1 MMGDK
6 DYKQTIN
13 SALDTLTK
21 ETTHQISNSGDKNE
35 VFLHEVSRCM
45 RRSYFDR
52 FDAIETPGR
61 DFDRVLG
68 GLIRKLPYG
77 SKLGEFAIDEI
88 KLKGQADMIVDDI
101 VVIFKTI
108 KESPENPD
116 ASDVLYLNGCMWIFN
131 KTEGIIVYM
140 TGDGVETSFALYR
153 EKKMFEEVIRRVRV
167 FSNLIA
173 DKKTPILE
181 PSSEC
186 TRCQYYEKCY
196 IKKREGKQITISELF
211 GSKNK

>member
-13 SALDTLTK
+13 SALDTLVK
-21 ETTHQISNSGDKNE
+21 ETTQQISNPSNKNE
-35 VFLHEVSRCM
+35 IFLHEVARCM

-52 FDAIETPGR
+52 FDALDVPGK
-61 DFDRVLG
+61 DFEGVLG

-77 SKLGEFAIDEI
+77 AKLGEFAIDEI
-88 KLKGQADMIVDDI
+88 KLRGQADMIVDDI
-101 VVIFKTI
+101 VIIFKTI
-108 KESPENPD
+108 KDPPENPN

-131 KTEGIIVYM
+131 KTEGVIVYV
-140 TGDGVETSFALYR
+140 TGDGKETSFALFR
-153 EKKMFEEVIRRVRV
+153 EKKMFEELIRRVRV
-167 FSNLIA
+167 YSNLIS
-173 DKKTPILE
+173 DKKAPILE

-186 TRCQYYEKCY
+186 ANCQYYERCY
-196 IKKREGKQITISELF
+196 IKKREGRQISIHELF

>member
-1 MMGDK
+1 MGDK
-6 DYKQTIN
+6 DYRQTIN
-13 SALDTLTK
+13 AALDALAK
-21 ETTHQISNSGDKNE
+21 ETKVQIPNVDDSKQI
-35 VFLHEVSRCM
+35 FLHEVARCM

-52 FDAIETPGR
+52 FDAIETSGK
-61 DFDRVLG
+61 DFERVLG

-101 VVIFKTI
+101 VVIFKTV
-108 KESPENPD
+108 KEFPENPS
-116 ASDVLYLNGCMWIFN
+116 ATDVLYLNGCMWIFN
-131 KTEGIIVYM
+131 KTEGVIVYV
-140 TGDGVETSFALYR
+140 TGDGRETSFALFR

-167 FSNLIA
+167 FSNLIS
-173 DKKTPILE
+173 DKKVPILE

-186 TRCQYYEKCY
+186 ENCQYYERCY
-196 IKKREGKQITISELF
+196 IKKREGRQISIHELF